1 MEKPFNVIFGHAFIP
16 KAEVPDN
23 DTPPK
28 PIVLES
34 WDDEFT
40 KAILAVC
47 LLMSK
52 RKREIAE
59 NKNGYTTNPL
69 YVVYQSA
76 ESLSSSDDFQV
87 GTSKFSEYQN
97 DHYRRYTESGESFIS
112 DTDPE
117 WPADADHYEPVTVDD
132 VEYKD
137 VVRCGI
143 HDEFV
148 TACFTR
154 AAAEEFI
161 ERERHNLR
169 DPRIWVDSIPHR
181 STDML
186 ELLSALDVITNKV
199 ESAAHVTVVS
209 NG

>member
-34 WDDEFT
+34 WDGEFT

-69 YVVYQSA
+69 YVVYQSSC
-76 ESLSSSDDFQV
+76 SLSSDGDFQI

-112 DTDPE
+112 DSDPE
-117 WPADADHYEPVTVDD
+117 WPADYHAESVTIDD
-132 VEYKD
+132 VEYKE

-161 ERERHNLR
+161 EREKHNLTS
-169 DPRIWVDSIPHR
+169 PRIWVDAIPRR

>member
-117 WPADADHYEPVTVDD
+117 WPADADH
-132 VEYKD
+132 
-137 VVRCGI
+137 
-143 HDEFV
+143 
-148 TACFTR
+148 
-154 AAAEEFI
+154 
-161 ERERHNLR
+161 
-169 DPRIWVDSIPHR
+169 
-181 STDML
+181 
-186 ELLSALDVITNKV
+186 
-199 ESAAHVTVVS
+199 
-209 NG
+209 

>member
-1 MEKPFNVIFGHAFIP
+1 M
-16 KAEVPDN
+16 
-23 DTPPK
+23 
-28 PIVLES
+28 
-34 WDDEFT
+34 
-40 KAILAVC
+40 
-47 LLMSK
+47 
-52 RKREIAE
+52 
-59 NKNGYTTNPL
+59 
-69 YVVYQSA
+69 
-76 ESLSSSDDFQV
+76 
-87 GTSKFSEYQN
+87 
-97 DHYRRYTESGESFIS
+97 
-112 DTDPE
+112 
-117 WPADADHYEPVTVDD
+117 
-132 VEYKD
+132 
-137 VVRCGI
+137 
-143 HDEFV
+143 